1 MEDGVLEDVLSG
13 DLAVVFCVTA
23 PPDRPAREQA
33 YYASR
38 KNKFWSVLYRTKLT
52 PRQFRPE
59 EYTLV
64 LAHDIGLTELRKRGS
79 AASDY
84 DVETF
89 RKSIAEH
96 RPAIVA
102 FNGKDSAKRCL
113 NRETVSYGRQKE
125 TYEAAAVTVLPSTA
139 EQAHAFWDEKH
150 WNELA
155 AEVRKVR
162 ARR

>member
-1 MEDGVLEDVLSG
+1 VLEDVLS
-13 DLAVVFCVTA
+13 DHLAVVFCVTA
-23 PPDRPAREQA
+23 PTDRPAREQA
-33 YYASR
+33 YYAGR
-38 KNKFWSVLYRTKLT
+38 RNKFWSVLFRTKLT

-64 LAHDIGLTELRKRGS
+64 LAHDIGLTELRRRGAIGS
-79 AASDY
+79 DDY
-84 DVETF
+84 DVDTF
-89 RKSIAEH
+89 RKNIAEH

-102 FNGKDSAKRCL
+102 FNGKDAAKRCL

-139 EQAHAFWDEKH
+139 EQAHAFWDEKY
-150 WNELA
+150 WNDLA
-155 AEVRKVR
+155 AEVRKLR